1 MLGLHKKL
9 KNVSVEGN
17 PLKSIRRP
25 IIAKGSA
32 GILAYLGDRYIE
44 ENDGKAEEW
53 AIEQNK
59 ADKIQEKEVWA
70 GVAVE
75 EAKAKEDAL
84 RKKYE
89 QDQEDAANYCV
100 VGGVSKPA
108 KAEAAAAE
116 TAEAPKEE
124 APAQTEA
131 AEVKEDVAMEEE
143 KNEEV
148 VAVPE
153 AVVAE
158 AAPEVPAAEVPAV
171 EEVKAEAEE
180 AKDTVQELPEAA
192 AEADAGAQQKVH
204 VSASSISF
212 GDDAPDTPVKRPA
225 RAATAT
231 TVEAAAEQN
240 QAHAEHPSKSSVAF
254 GNDSPDAPKPRG
266 AHPSASSISFGG
278 DEPQQ
283 PVRSAAHPS

>member
-44 ENDGKAEEW
+44 ENDGKSEEW

-59 ADKIQEKEVWA
+59 ADKIQEKEVLA
-70 GVAVE
+70 GVEAE
-75 EAKAKEDAL
+75 QAKAKEDAL
-84 RKKYE
+84 RKKYAQE
-89 QDQEDAANYCV
+89 QEDAANYCV

-131 AEVKEDVAMEEE
+131 AAAKEDVVMEE
-143 KNEEV
+143 KKEEA
-148 VAVPE
+148 VAVAE
-153 AVVAE
+153 AVV
-158 AAPEVPAAEVPAV
+158 
-171 EEVKAEAEE
+171 
-180 AKDTVQELPEAA
+180 
-192 AEADAGAQQKVH
+192 
-204 VSASSISF
+204 
-212 GDDAPDTPVKRPA
+212 
-225 RAATAT
+225 
-231 TVEAAAEQN
+231 
-240 QAHAEHPSKSSVAF
+240 
-254 GNDSPDAPKPRG
+254 
-266 AHPSASSISFGG
+266 
-278 DEPQQ
+278 
-283 PVRSAAHPS
+283 